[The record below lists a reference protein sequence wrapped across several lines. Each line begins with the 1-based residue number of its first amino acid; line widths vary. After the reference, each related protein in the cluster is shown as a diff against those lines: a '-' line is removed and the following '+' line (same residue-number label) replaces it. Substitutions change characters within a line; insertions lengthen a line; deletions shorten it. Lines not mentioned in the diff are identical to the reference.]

1 MYTYLAVFS
10 AAIVSP
16 YLPSPKRM
24 DNITKEL
31 KRYTHNRVG
40 VGFSVAERCI
50 SNKCWRTLQAF
61 WSFLEGHSPHTH
73 TRLFFLLCC
82 RFRGYATLLE
92 SSHSCW
98 MNGRTKRG
106 LFYFLFLAKMIS
118 ELEGRGSLCISARPS
133 QVVHNERR
141 AERQVKTTTMAAAKS
156 RARTHDEVVVGRR

>member
-50 SNKCWRTLQAF
+50 SNKC
-61 WSFLEGHSPHTH
+61 
-73 TRLFFLLCC
+73 
-82 RFRGYATLLE
+82 
-92 SSHSCW
+92 
-98 MNGRTKRG
+98 
-106 LFYFLFLAKMIS
+106 
-118 ELEGRGSLCISARPS
+118 
-133 QVVHNERR
+133 
-141 AERQVKTTTMAAAKS
+141 
-156 RARTHDEVVVGRR
+156 